1 MIELPTERKKVE
13 NYNPKLIIL
22 FGVPKSGKSSIVAS
36 LDSNLI
42 LDLEDGY
49 RALSVMCVQAR
60 TAKDMFEI
68 AKAVK
73 IKTEETGKQ
82 PYKFITIDN
91 ATRLE
96 ELSLGYAAQ
105 LYRNTPMG
113 ASWMPKLDANGRP
126 VKDPKTNKIVFDP
139 KADVRTL
146 PNGAGYL
153 YLRQAIMNLVN
164 MFKPLCETLILVAH
178 VKDKQI
184 QKNSQ
189 EMTEYSL
196 NLAGKVGDI
205 LCGEADAVGM
215 VYRDKNKTYIT
226 FEGGDNTVREARP
239 IHLRGKKFEVAS
251 SDEAGNLN
259 VDMSKIFI

>member
-1 MIELPTERKKVE
+1 
-13 NYNPKLIIL
+13 
-22 FGVPKSGKSSIVAS
+22 
-36 LDSNLI
+36 
-42 LDLEDGY
+42 
-49 RALSVMCVQAR
+49 
-60 TAKDMFEI
+60 
-68 AKAVK
+68 
-73 IKTEETGKQ
+73 
-82 PYKFITIDN
+82 
-91 ATRLE
+91 
-96 ELSLGYAAQ
+96 
-105 LYRNTPMG
+105 
-113 ASWMPKLDANGRP
+113 
-126 VKDPKTNKIVFDP
+126 
-139 KADVRTL
+139 
-146 PNGAGYL
+146 
-153 YLRQAIMNLVN
+153 MNLVN

-226 FEGGDNTVREARP
+226 FEGCDNTVREARP